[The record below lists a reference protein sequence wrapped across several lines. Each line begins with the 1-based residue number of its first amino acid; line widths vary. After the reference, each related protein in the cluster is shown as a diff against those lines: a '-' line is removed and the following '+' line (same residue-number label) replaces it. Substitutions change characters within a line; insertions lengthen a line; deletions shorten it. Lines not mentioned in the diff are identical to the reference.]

1 MPDDMSAD
9 IRGIQN
15 IAGPVSRRKFV
26 VTSAFAAGFALAVR
40 PALGQSVITTD
51 TAGLT
56 VGDVK
61 IPVAGGS
68 ANGYFA
74 HPATGGPFAT
84 VLVIHEIFSVHEHI
98 KDIVRRLAKAGYY
111 AIAPDLYSRVG
122 DVGSLKTIDEIRP
135 LVAKVYDKDAMADLD
150 LTVAFAKVGGKADTA
165 KLGVTGFCAGGRYTW
180 LYAEH
185 NPNLKAAV
193 AWYGP
198 LVGQPNEQRPA
209 NPIDNVAQLKC
220 PVLGLYGGAD
230 QGIPNDTVE
239 QMKAAVQK
247 AGKTAAFVVYPDTPH
262 AFNAD
267 YRPSYREAP
276 AKDGWQKML
285 DWFKKYGVA

>member
-15 IAGPVSRRKFV
+15 VTGPISRRKFV
-26 VTSAFAAGFALAVR
+26 ATSAFAAGFALAVR
-40 PALGQSVITTD
+40 PAIGQSVITTD

-56 VGDVK
+56 TGDVK
-61 IPVAGGS
+61 IPVAGGV

-74 HPATGGPFAT
+74 HPASGGPFAT
-84 VLVIHEIFSVHEHI
+84 ILVIHEIFSVHEHI

-122 DVGSLKTIDEIRP
+122 DVGSAKSIDEIRP
-135 LVAKVYDKDAMADLD
+135 MVAKVYDKDAMADLD
-150 LTVAFAKVGGKADTA
+150 STVAFAKASGKASTD

-180 LYAEH
+180 MYAAH

-198 LVGQPNEQRPA
+198 VVGQANETRPT
-209 NPIDNVAQLKC
+209 NPIDVVANLKC

-230 QGIPNDTVE
+230 TGIPNDTVE
-239 QMKAAVQK
+239 QMKAAMQK
-247 AGKTAAFVVYPDTPH
+247 AGKVGEFMVYPDTPH

-276 AKDGWQKML
+276 AKDAWQRML
-285 DWFKKYGVA
+285 NWFKKYGVA